1 MFIQREWIVPR
12 NFSDWKCLTQRK
24 SVCLNLCLPLFS
36 ELTNLGVWEMSL
48 SLFVSF
54 VQSWLMQ
61 AYYLGTT
68 GFPKSSQEGFWE
80 LLSSEVN
87 RCSQRLR
94 GKEKRPVN
102 MTSVHPYWYLPF
114 KSNPCLRKQYNK
126 FGSLD
131 FFFSPYLELSGF

>member
-12 NFSDWKCLTQRK
+12 NSSDWKCLTWRK
-24 SVCLNLCLPLFS
+24 SFCLNLCLSLSS
-36 ELTNLGVWEMSL
+36 ELANLGVWEMSV

-61 AYYLGTT
+61 AYRLGTT
-68 GFPKSSQEGFWE
+68 GFPQSSQKGFWG

-94 GKEKRPVN
+94 AKEKRPVN
-102 MTSVHPYWYLPF
+102 MTLVHSYWYLPS
-114 KSNPCLRKQYNK
+114 KSNPCLPKQYNK
-126 FGSLD
+126 FEDLD
-131 FFFSPYLELSGF
+131 FFSPYLELSGI